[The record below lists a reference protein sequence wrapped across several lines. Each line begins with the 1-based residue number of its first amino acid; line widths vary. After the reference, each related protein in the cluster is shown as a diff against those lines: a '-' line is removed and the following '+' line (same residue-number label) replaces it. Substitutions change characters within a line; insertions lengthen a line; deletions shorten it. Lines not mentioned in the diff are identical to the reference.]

1 LVVCPLLS
9 CGKLG
14 KGSYFHL
21 LGSCVGIIRENISLK
36 MVMEA
41 LVIRGG
47 VLRNQASQ
55 KFINFGAI
63 NVFQFTKYGVT
74 K

>member
-1 LVVCPLLS
+1 
-9 CGKLG
+9 
-14 KGSYFHL
+14 
-21 LGSCVGIIRENISLK
+21 
-36 MVMEA
+36 MEA